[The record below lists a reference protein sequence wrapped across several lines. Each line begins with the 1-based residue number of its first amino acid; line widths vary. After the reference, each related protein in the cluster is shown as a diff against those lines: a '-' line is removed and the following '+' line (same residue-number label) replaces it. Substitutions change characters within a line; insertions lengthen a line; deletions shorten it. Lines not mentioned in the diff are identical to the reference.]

1 MTALT
6 NSADLAHRPDE
17 LPIYTVD
24 TVMGMRITRTM
35 GLVRGNTIRARH
47 IGADITAMFRQ
58 IVGGEITEYTKLMA
72 EAREQSLDRMRAEAV
87 LRGANAIIGTRFT
100 TSMVMQGSAEILCY
114 GTAVFLEPAESPKT
128 AKR

>member
-6 NSADLAHRPDE
+6 QASDLENRPNS

-24 TVMGMRITRTM
+24 TVMGMRVTRSM

-47 IGADITAMFRQ
+47 IGADLTAVFRQ
-58 IVGGEITEYTKLMA
+58 LVGGEITEYTKLMA
-72 EAREQSLDRMRAEAV
+72 EAREQALDRMRAEAV
-87 LRGANAIIGTRFT
+87 SRGANAIIGIRFT

-114 GTAVFLEPAESPKT
+114 GTAVYLEPDA
-128 AKR
+128 